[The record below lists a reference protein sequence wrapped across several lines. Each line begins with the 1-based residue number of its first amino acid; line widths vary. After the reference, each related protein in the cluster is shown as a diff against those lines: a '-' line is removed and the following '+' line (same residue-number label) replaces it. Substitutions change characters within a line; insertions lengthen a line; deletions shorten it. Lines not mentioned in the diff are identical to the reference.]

1 MENITISITGK
12 NAEKQASAIIKA
24 FYRTMAK
31 MEDGGCHIQLS
42 TERSV
47 ENTDEIQIPAFVNNK
62 EHRPRAV
69 GRWG

>member
-12 NAEKQASAIIKA
+12 NAERQASAIIRS
-24 FYRTMAK
+24 FYKTMAK

-42 TERSV
+42 TAHSTESADDLQIPDFVQERS
-47 ENTDEIQIPAFVNNK
+47 K
-62 EHRPRAV
+62 RAA